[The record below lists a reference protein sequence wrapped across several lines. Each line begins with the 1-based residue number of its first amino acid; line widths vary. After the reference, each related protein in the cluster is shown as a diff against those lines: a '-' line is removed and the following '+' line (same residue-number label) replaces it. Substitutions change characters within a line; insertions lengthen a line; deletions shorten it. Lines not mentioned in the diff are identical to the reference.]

1 MEPKLPT
8 PNMGPERSS
17 GYYNQPIER
26 PLSPSPERYEHET
39 QKAERYEV
47 PSQERV
53 QPILPP
59 PVAPVVQQASA
70 TVPVSASDATLSDAP
85 LIANDDDLIEK
96 EWVDKAKQI
105 IASTHDDPYQR
116 ELEVGRL
123 QADYLKKRYGK
134 DLGAPQ

>member
-8 PNMGPERSS
+8 PSMGPERSS
-17 GYYNQPIER
+17 GFYNQPIER
-26 PLSPSPERYEHET
+26 PLSSPEHHNEREVQKIERYETSH
-39 QKAERYEV
+39 
-47 PSQERV
+47 QERT
-53 QPILPP
+53 QPTLPP
-59 PVAPVVQQASA
+59 PVTPVVQPTNATSTGSA
-70 TVPVSASDATLSDAP
+70 PPVATDTP
-85 LIANDDDLIEK
+85 LVANDDDLIEK

-105 IASTHDDPYQR
+105 IASTRDDPYQR

>member
-8 PNMGPERSS
+8 PSMGPERSS
-17 GYYNQPIER
+17 GFYNQPIER
-26 PLSPSPERYEHET
+26 PSSSPERNEREAQRVEHYE
-39 QKAERYEV
+39 
-47 PSQERV
+47 PSQERT
-53 QPILPP
+53 QPTLPP
-59 PVAPVVQQASA
+59 PIAPVPSINVTPAGPTTPSA
-70 TVPVSASDATLSDAP
+70 AADAP

-96 EWVDKAKQI
+96 EWVDRAKQI
-105 IASTHDDPYQR
+105 IANTRDDPYQR